1 MVNNIIKNFSNIKIG
16 YGNPNGNFWFIGPE
30 EGGSI
35 KGNKDRI
42 ETWAELGEKE
52 HFHDMKEFHLSLS
65 KRKEYDSLNR
75 FFIGEKSKL
84 QSTWNGIMKILLPL
98 NQIENTLQIRRE
110 YQSQQLGSR
119 NGDTII
125 AELFQLSSKSLD
137 DKDCLEYFGRTKKEY
152 WQDYAPLRETLLCN
166 QIRKYK
172 PKVVCFYSTS
182 FIENWYRR
190 TKELNTDFHD
200 YESINYLPM
209 RYFKNSEILFVIIPH
224 PIARSMNGNHEKIG
238 LAIKK
243 FIQ

>member
-1 MVNNIIKNFSNIKIG
+1 MKFNERFSKIKIG
-16 YGNPNGNFWFIGPE
+16 YGNPNGKYWFIGPE

-35 KGNKDRI
+35 EGNKDRI
-42 ETWAELGEKE
+42 EVWSELGVNE

-65 KRKEYDSLNR
+65 IRKDDYSLNR

-98 NQIENTLQIRRE
+98 SQMENTPQNRRK
-110 YQSQQLGSR
+110 YQSEQLGSR

-125 AELFQLSSKSLD
+125 AELYPFSSKLLD
-137 DKDCLEYFGRTKKEY
+137 DKKSLEYFGKRKKEY

-182 FIENWYRR
+182 FIENWYRI
-190 TKELNTDFHD
+190 TKELNFDFQD
-200 YESINYLPM
+200 YESINDLPM
-209 RYFKNSEILFVIIPH
+209 RYFKNCETLFVIIPH

-238 LAIKK
+238 LAIKEL
-243 FIQ
+243 IE